1 MDWAWKLGRILG
13 IDFKIHFTFPLIV
26 FWFAFQWGSATGAGM
41 IGYIYGAVLAIF
53 LFTCVLLHELGH
65 SVTAM
70 RYGIKVKDITLTPI
84 GGVAQLTRMPENPK
98 QELVITAAG
107 PIVNFV
113 IAGLLLPV
121 VMVFSGFNTG
131 LESWLFM
138 FGISLKGMVTYL
150 FISNLALGLFNLLPA
165 FPLDGGRILRAGL
178 SLWLGDD
185 RATRIAVGVGQVLAV
200 GLGLYGLMS
209 GAISLLLIAGFIFM
223 AGAAESRMLGMQR
236 TLSRLNASQAL
247 QPTYVAIQPETQLY
261 MVMEYALRYGL
272 THFPVMNEGK
282 LVGVL
287 SRERMLEALHSR
299 GPYVTIGQIMQTDFT
314 FADAGESLLNVQQ
327 RMVQTGASAVGVFQN
342 GNLLGLLT
350 PLSMQRAYN
359 RLLGMQA
366 ELVR

>member
-13 IDFKIHFTFPLIV
+13 IDLKIHFTFPLIV
-26 FWFAFQWGSATGAGM
+26 FWFAFQWGSTTDSGM
-41 IGYIYGAVLAIF
+41 VGYVYGAVLAIF
-53 LFTCVLLHELGH
+53 LFACVLLHELGH

-107 PIVNFV
+107 PAVNFV
-113 IAGLLLPV
+113 IAALLLPV
-121 VMVFSGFNTG
+121 VLTLSGFHTG
-131 LESWLFM
+131 LESWLFL

-150 FISNLALGLFNLLPA
+150 CIANLALGLFNLLPA
-165 FPLDGGRILRAGL
+165 FPLDGGRILRATL
-178 SLWLGDD
+178 SLWLGEG
-185 RATRIAVGVGQVLAV
+185 RATRIAVGVGQVLAI

-209 GAISLLLIAGFIFM
+209 GAISLILIAGFIFL
-223 AGAAESRMLGMQR
+223 AGTAENRMLGVQR
-236 TLSRLNASQAL
+236 TLAKLNASQAL

-272 THFPVMNEGK
+272 SYFPVMHEGK

-287 SRERMLEALHSR
+287 SRERMVEALNAD
-299 GPYVTIGQIMQTDFT
+299 GPYVNIGRIMQTDFT
-314 FADAGESLLNVQQ
+314 FADAGESLLDVQQ

-350 PLSMQRAYN
+350 MASMQRAYS
-359 RLLGMQA
+359 RLLNMQA